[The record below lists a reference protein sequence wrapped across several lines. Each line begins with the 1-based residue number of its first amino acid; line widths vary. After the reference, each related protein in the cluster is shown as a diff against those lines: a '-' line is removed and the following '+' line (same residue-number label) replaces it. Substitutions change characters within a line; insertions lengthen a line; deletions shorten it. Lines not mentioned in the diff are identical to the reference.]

1 MEVEMDEMTTTRSG
15 VSRATGLRASTA
27 VLVVATAAMWIV
39 TGCAGTPVV
48 DDRPV
53 VEGFETGNTEGQTVV
68 DQNALKE
75 FDKAVELY
83 KAAPRTAVPY
93 GQIEAQLKKAL
104 QIDANF
110 ARAYYNLGVLAQM
123 QGKDDEAITYYQD
136 AYKRDGKSVDPLV
149 NTAVIFLKRGDEAK
163 ANDMFLKAVEIEPF
177 NPAARN
183 NLAVYYRKQKDYP
196 KSVVAGRRALAGD
209 SQSLDAYHSL
219 ARIYFDLDK
228 YVLARL
234 VCFNALQ
241 FDPTHPGIH
250 NMLGLIYLKLNNVTL
265 ALKEFRL
272 AVEGDPQYDEA
283 HMNIG
288 AISLSIRDYQT
299 AVNSFNE
306 VIKRRPKDVD
316 ALLSLAVAKR
326 SVGDLDGAMAGY
338 KAVLEVAP
346 EHGPAYFN
354 IAVMHHEIYA
364 QEAEDP
370 AVAVKHY
377 QDAIENYRKFL
388 SVDTTAPPEVR
399 KDADQRIGN
408 CTKLIQTQDQLK
420 EMLKMQADMERQQAA
435 EEAAAGGTGGGDG
448 DGGGGDDDG
457 GGDGGQ

>member
-1 MEVEMDEMTTTRSG
+1 
-15 VSRATGLRASTA
+15 
-27 VLVVATAAMWIV
+27 
-39 TGCAGTPVV
+39 
-48 DDRPV
+48 
-53 VEGFETGNTEGQTVV
+53 
-68 DQNALKE
+68 
-75 FDKAVELY
+75 
-83 KAAPRTAVPY
+83 
-93 GQIEAQLKKAL
+93 
-104 QIDANF
+104 
-110 ARAYYNLGVLAQM
+110 
-123 QGKDDEAITYYQD
+123 
-136 AYKRDGKSVDPLV
+136 
-149 NTAVIFLKRGDEAK
+149 
-163 ANDMFLKAVEIEPF
+163 
-177 NPAARN
+177 
-183 NLAVYYRKQKDYP
+183 
-196 KSVVAGRRALAGD
+196 
-209 SQSLDAYHSL
+209 
-219 ARIYFDLDK
+219 
-228 YVLARL
+228 
-234 VCFNALQ
+234 
-241 FDPTHPGIH
+241 
-250 NMLGLIYLKLNNVTL
+250 
-265 ALKEFRL
+265 
-272 AVEGDPQYDEA
+272 
-283 HMNIG
+283 
-288 AISLSIRDYQT
+288 
-299 AVNSFNE
+299 
-306 VIKRRPKDVD
+306 VD